1 MRDVADEEHALG
13 GVPVV
18 AVRLRDVLWVSGDA
32 VLKFLIPHVRMIVDA
47 TVEEM
52 PRSTGALQFWS

>member
-1 MRDVADEEHALG
+1 MRDDADEEHALG

-18 AVRLRDVLWVSGDA
+18 AVRLRDVMWVSGDA